1 MTQNN
6 SMELRDRP
14 VAKVSGLG
22 IYSPSAAGLAQV
34 QAGPIGFGPG
44 VASLSNPTQTS
55 PLPARSSWAATL
67 AAGVLGVGLFTGSEV
82 EARSFRVNMMPNG
95 SQLGCGSCHVSAGGG
110 GPRNSFGQAVG
121 AITGSSSAAFWTPT
135 LAALD
140 SDGDGFANGVEL
152 GDPEGDGQ
160 AIAGSRAT
168 NPGSAS
174 SRPTVVNQA
183 PTVSLSGWTEG
194 TTLIAPSVAAVTA
207 LAADSDGRIAS
218 LEFFSNG
225 KLLGTLTN
233 APFSLLVDWPL
244 GPHSVTARAVD
255 DKGLATVSSA
265 LTMTVRAPDPTT
277 LQTPVLAVAGNA
289 AEVKWEGGS
298 GPFAVQ
304 GRSAMAD
311 PWCSLTD
318 VTTNR
323 AASVPLRGL
332 SSQIRIADLATVG
345 VIPMSVAMKGAFE
358 RPAEVATA
366 GVGSG
371 TLKIEGSTL
380 TFDIQYG
387 GLSGPATAAHIHG
400 PGGLDESV
408 GVMIDL
414 APFNGG
420 AFGVSGK
427 LAGSVILT
435 PAQKASILSGK
446 TYVNVHTAANRPGEI
461 RGQVVPL
468 TMLSALSGDNERPN
482 RVSTP
487 GSGAGQFRLSGDQL
501 TFEVSYSGLSGP
513 ATAAHI
519 HGPADADGAA
529 GVMIDLAPF
538 NGGAFGTSGT
548 LAGTVT
554 LTPAQFLAVAS
565 GRTYVNVH
573 TGANRAGEIRGQI
586 VPCATALPFSATLSG
601 DAERP
606 NPVVTSGTG
615 STLMALEGSTLG
627 FVIRYSGLSGPA
639 TAAHI
644 HGPADATASAGVLID
659 LKPFHVGDFAPSG
672 SFFGSVIL
680 TEAQK
685 TAVLAG
691 LTYVNIHT
699 DANRPGEIRGQLNR
713 TIQP

>member
-1 MTQNN
+1 
-6 SMELRDRP
+6 
-14 VAKVSGLG
+14 
-22 IYSPSAAGLAQV
+22 
-34 QAGPIGFGPG
+34 
-44 VASLSNPTQTS
+44 
-55 PLPARSSWAATL
+55 
-67 AAGVLGVGLFTGSEV
+67 
-82 EARSFRVNMMPNG
+82 
-95 SQLGCGSCHVSAGGG
+95 
-110 GPRNSFGQAVG
+110 
-121 AITGSSSAAFWTPT
+121 
-135 LAALD
+135 
-140 SDGDGFANGVEL
+140 
-152 GDPEGDGQ
+152 
-160 AIAGSRAT
+160 
-168 NPGSAS
+168 
-174 SRPTVVNQA
+174 
-183 PTVSLSGWTEG
+183 
-194 TTLIAPSVAAVTA
+194 
-207 LAADSDGRIAS
+207 
-218 LEFFSNG
+218 
-225 KLLGTLTN
+225 
-233 APFSLLVDWPL
+233 
-244 GPHSVTARAVD
+244 
-255 DKGLATVSSA
+255 
-265 LTMTVRAPDPTT
+265 
-277 LQTPVLAVAGNA
+277 
-289 AEVKWEGGS
+289 
-298 GPFAVQ
+298 
-304 GRSAMAD
+304 
-311 PWCSLTD
+311 
-318 VTTNR
+318 
-323 AASVPLRGL
+323 
-332 SSQIRIADLATVG
+332 
-345 VIPMSVAMKGAFE
+345 
-358 RPAEVATA
+358 
-366 GVGSG
+366 
-371 TLKIEGSTL
+371 
-380 TFDIQYG
+380 
-387 GLSGPATAAHIHG
+387 
-400 PGGLDESV
+400 
-408 GVMIDL
+408 
-414 APFNGG
+414 
-420 AFGVSGK
+420 
-427 LAGSVILT
+427 VILT

-482 RVSTP
+482 PVSTP